1 MTIAPAT
8 VDPDGSPAPQR
19 PRRLWISVR
28 WKMLV
33 AFLLAFTV
41 VLAVMW
47 VWIYSFTTTTT
58 QNRLVTE
65 MRLTSQTVAADLDR
79 AAFLDYLE
87 RIREQ
92 GPGKVTDA
100 LGQPHVQQMLAD
112 LALHRESVEGLG
124 LVSYYRD
131 AEGVIRIGTLVG
143 YVPDDQLGSFAGL
156 PADEVTTDEV
166 VSYMQRGLAG
176 TVDQPAY
183 QGAFGL
189 WITAYTPITD
199 STGAV
204 IGGLLYDVP
213 LTYVDAVQSEL
224 RSRLIP
230 IMIAS
235 YVVMALLVVGLA
247 TSLTRPLKRLNVA
260 TRRVADGEYDLDVNS
275 LVPRWL
281 PDEMSTLATS
291 FTTMAEKVAARERS
305 LTQEVRK
312 LRVEIDEVR
321 RAKSV
326 ADITETEFFA
336 ELVEKAARERLRSRG
351 ITD

>member
-1 MTIAPAT
+1 
-8 VDPDGSPAPQR
+8 
-19 PRRLWISVR
+19 
-28 WKMLV
+28 MLV

-65 MRLTSQTVAADLDR
+65 MRLTSQTVAAGLDR
-79 AAFLDYLE
+79 AAFLDYLD
-87 RIREQ
+87 RIQVQ
-92 GPGKVTDA
+92 GVGEVTDA
-100 LGQPHVQQMLAD
+100 LGQPHIRQMLAD

-131 AEGVIRIGTLVG
+131 PQGVIRIATLVG
-143 YVPDDQLGSFAGL
+143 YVPDDQLGSFAGR

-166 VSYMQRGLAG
+166 VSYMQRGLEG

-199 STGAV
+199 ASGAV

-213 LTYVDAVQSEL
+213 LKYVDAVQAEL

-235 YVVMALLVVGLA
+235 YVVMALLVIGLA
-247 TSLTRPLKRLNVA
+247 TSLTRPLKRLNTA
-260 TRRVADGEYDLDVNS
+260 TQRVADGEYDLDVKA

-281 PDEMSTLATS
+281 PDEMSTLARS
-291 FTTMAEKVAARERS
+291 FATMSEKVAARERS

-326 ADITETEFFA
+326 ADITETQFFA